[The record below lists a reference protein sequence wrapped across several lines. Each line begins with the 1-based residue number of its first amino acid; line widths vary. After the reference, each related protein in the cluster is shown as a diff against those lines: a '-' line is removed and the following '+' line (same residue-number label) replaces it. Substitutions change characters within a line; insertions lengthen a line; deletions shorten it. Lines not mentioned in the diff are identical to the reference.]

1 MAEIEPLQ
9 GRYPRE
15 RIEKSKEDKLAKV
28 ALIFVTVILIIG
40 GVIFAYFLVFEG
52 APTPKLGVIKVNG
65 SISGFEY
72 ARLARKARNDRSIE
86 AVVLKVNSEGGTV
99 TGTFQAETSL
109 SRLREEKPLIAS
121 LQEQATSGAYV
132 VASASD
138 YIYAWDQTLTAGLG
152 VIATWVSYEDY
163 YENMGIDYFV
173 WKSGEQKDMFAPW
186 RKPTPEED
194 NYIEA
199 LVKDYANKLYQR
211 IKINRPETVGY
222 IDNIRDGKTLYGN
235 VPNQPDALDF
245 YLIDN
250 IGGMDE
256 AVEKAAEMA
265 NLDKYQKVNLANY
278 YS

>member
-1 MAEIEPLQ
+1 MTEIEPPQ
-9 GRYPRE
+9 NRYPRE
-15 RIEKSKEDKLAKV
+15 GKEKSKGDKLAKV
-28 ALIFVTVILIIG
+28 ALIVVTVILIIG
-40 GVIFAYFLVFEG
+40 GTLFAYFLFFE
-52 APTPKLGVIKVNG
+52 APPKIGVINVSD

-72 ARLARKARNDRSIE
+72 ARLARKARKDTSIE
-86 AVVLKVNSEGGTV
+86 AVVLKVNSRGGTV

-109 SRLREEKPLIAS
+109 SRLGGKKPLVAS

-138 YIYAWDQTLTAGLG
+138 YIYAWDQTITAGLG

-186 RKPTPEED
+186 RKPTPEEND
-194 NYIEA
+194 YIEA
-199 LVKDYANKLYQR
+199 LVENFANQLYMR
-211 IKINRPETVGY
+211 VKTNRPETMGY

-235 VPNQPDALDF
+235 APNQPDALDF